1 MFKMTTEQRKELID
15 YMARRPYAEVYV
27 MMSMLMSLKPVKQ
40 DKKDDK
46 DKKNNL
52 SYMHRK
58 WVYKNT

>member
-1 MFKMTTEQRKELID
+1 MFEITTEQRKQLLQYFWKI
-15 YMARRPYAEVYV
+15 PYGESAALVN
-27 MMSMLMSLKPVKQ
+27 MLASLPEIKK

-52 SYMHRK
+52 SKMHRK